1 MPSPFAIYK
10 SPSSDPRQFRV
21 DPAQDCYN
29 TTNGITTGPSAYV
42 LQAGQVDRDKPSEP
56 KHNEQGEFTE
66 LGVLRMQLTG
76 LQDDINVYLT
86 QQMEV
91 AKNKKLKQDD
101 EQRINGEINKLLDGG
116 DDEDDEEGSENSSNK
131 KA

>member
-10 SPSSDPRQFRV
+10 SPNSEPREFRV
-21 DPAQDCYN
+21 DPARDRYN
-29 TTNGITTGPSAYV
+29 TTNGTTTGPSAYV

-56 KHNEQGEFTE
+56 KCNEQGEFTE
-66 LGVLRMQLTG
+66 LSILRMALTG
-76 LQDDINVYLT
+76 LQDDINEYLT

-101 EQRINGEINKLLDGG
+101 EQRISGEINKLLDGG
-116 DDEDDEEGSENSSNK
+116 DDDDDDDDDQGSSSK